1 MTQTEKG
8 ETFRA
13 LHQGAGAFLLPNPW
27 DIGTARLLAALGYQ
41 ALATTSAGHAF
52 SMGQQ
57 DNTLSR
63 DTVMEHVAAI
73 VSATDL
79 PVSVDLGNGF
89 GDGPEEVAQTI
100 RLVAAAGAVGGSIE
114 DATGRPDELIYQ
126 EELAVERIRSASKAA
141 RALPFPF
148 TLTARC
154 ENFLVGV
161 TDLNATIRR
170 LQAYEQAGADVL
182 YAPGLTTRAD
192 IAAVTESLTRP
203 VNVLMGLEGSR
214 LTQAELSEIGVKRI
228 SVGSALSRVALGA
241 FLRAAREMRDHGTF
255 TFVDQAAS
263 SGEIAALIERSNVQ
277 TSRPLFLNL
286 S

>member
-1 MTQTEKG
+1 MTIMTQTEKG
-8 ETFRA
+8 KIFRA
-13 LHQGAGAFLLPNPW
+13 LHQGPGAFLLPNPW

-63 DTVMEHVAAI
+63 DTVMEHVASI
-73 VSATDL
+73 VSATGL

-114 DATGRPDELIYQ
+114 DATGRPDEPIYQ
-126 EELAVERIRSASKAA
+126 EELAIERIRSASKTA
-141 RALPFPF
+141 RSLPFPF

-161 TDLNATIRR
+161 TDLDATIKR

-182 YAPGLTTRAD
+182 YAPGLTTRAE
-192 IAAVTESLTRP
+192 IAAVTRSLTRP
-203 VNVLMGLEGSR
+203 LNVLMGLEGSR

-228 SVGSALSRVALGA
+228 SLGSALSRVALGA

-255 TFVDQAAS
+255 TFVDQAVS
-263 SGEIAALIERSNVQ
+263 SREIAALFSQ
-277 TSRPLFLNL
+277 L
-286 S
+286 

>member
-1 MTQTEKG
+1 MNIMTQTEKG
-8 ETFRA
+8 KIFRA
-13 LHQGAGAFLLPNPW
+13 LHQGPGAFLLPNPW

-73 VSATDL
+73 VSATGL

-114 DATGRPDELIYQ
+114 DATGRPDEPIYQ
-126 EELAVERIRSASKAA
+126 QELAIERIRSASKTA

-161 TDLNATIRR
+161 TDLDATIKR

-192 IAAVTESLTRP
+192 IAAVVGSLTRP

-214 LTQAELSEIGVKRI
+214 LTQPELSDIGVKRI
-228 SVGSALSRVALGA
+228 STGSALSRVALGA

-255 TFVDQAAS
+255 TFADQAAS
-263 SGEIAALIERSNVQ
+263 SREITALFSQ
-277 TSRPLFLNL
+277 S
-286 S
+286 

>member
-1 MTQTEKG
+1 MTIMTQTEKAKI
-8 ETFRA
+8 FRA
-13 LHQGAGAFLLPNPW
+13 LHQGPGAFLLPNPW

-73 VSATDL
+73 VSATGL

-114 DATGRPDELIYQ
+114 DATGRPDEPIYQ
-126 EELAVERIRSASKAA
+126 EELAIERIRSASKTAQ
-141 RALPFPF
+141 ALPFPF

-161 TDLNATIRR
+161 TDLDATIRR

-192 IAAVTESLTRP
+192 IAAVVGSLTRP

-214 LTQAELSEIGVKRI
+214 LTQLELSEIGVKRI
-228 SVGSALSRVALGA
+228 STGSALSRVALGA
-241 FLRAAREMRDHGTF
+241 FLRAAREMHDHGTF
-255 TFVDQAAS
+255 TFADQAAS
-263 SGEIAALIERSNVQ
+263 SREITALFSRS
-277 TSRPLFLNL
+277 
-286 S
+286 

>member
-1 MTQTEKG
+1 MTIMTQTEKAKI
-8 ETFRA
+8 FRA

-63 DTVMEHVAAI
+63 DTVMAHVASI

-89 GDGPEEVAQTI
+89 GDGPEEVAYTI

-114 DATGRPDELIYQ
+114 DATGRPDEPIYPQ
-126 EELAVERIRSASKAA
+126 ELAIERIRSASKIA

-161 TDLNATIRR
+161 KDLDATIRR

-182 YAPGLTTRAD
+182 YAPGLTTRSD
-192 IAAVTESLTRP
+192 IAAVVGSLTRP
-203 VNVLMGLEGSR
+203 LNVFMGLEGSR

-255 TFVDQAAS
+255 TFADQAVS
-263 SGEIAALIERSNVQ
+263 SKEITALFRQ
-277 TSRPLFLNL
+277 L
-286 S
+286 

>member
-1 MTQTEKG
+1 MTQTQKG
-8 ETFRA
+8 EIFRA

-27 DIGTARLLAALGYQ
+27 DRGTARLLAALGYQ

-73 VSATDL
+73 VPATDL

-114 DATGRPDELIYQ
+114 DATGRPDEPIYQ
-126 EELAVERIRSASKAA
+126 EELAIERIRSASKAA

-161 TDLNATIRR
+161 TDLDATIRR

-255 TFVDQAAS
+255 TLVDQAAGS
-263 SGEIAALIERSNVQ
+263 REITALFER
-277 TSRPLFLNL
+277 F
-286 S
+286 